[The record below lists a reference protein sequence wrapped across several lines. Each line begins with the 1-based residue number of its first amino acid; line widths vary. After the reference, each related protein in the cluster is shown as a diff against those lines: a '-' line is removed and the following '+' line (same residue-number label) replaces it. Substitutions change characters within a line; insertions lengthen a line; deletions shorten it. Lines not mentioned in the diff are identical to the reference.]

1 LILRRCFAGASDAA
15 QRHGEDISAR
25 SVATIPNQLMEECM
39 FPQDLIP
46 QEKMPAVARALQ
58 EAFGVSTIEDIR
70 KVTGG
75 HTTSLVLRIVVR
87 GTPYLLKIIMRT
99 DDATR
104 HFRCMEEAAEAGLAP
119 HVWYTSIDD
128 RIAITDFVNAVPLP
142 VADALT
148 RIPALL
154 RSLHA
159 LPPFPTIADHL
170 NTSCLFLLNKG
181 PALNGFLERFR
192 AANILP
198 EEAYEDLFD
207 RHTQLAAAYPLRDPE
222 MVSSH
227 NDLFKPDNALFDGHR
242 VVLVDWETAFLN
254 DRYFD
259 LAVTANLIVTND
271 VEENAFLEEYFGQP
285 ASPYQSARFFL
296 MRQLTHL
303 FYAIAYLYL
312 SAGGQ
317 PLDLSGDA
325 PDFEDFGRRMW
336 AKQVDLADKPTKIA
350 YGRIHWARLREN
362 MQQPRFQE
370 AVRIVADRQACP

>member
-1 LILRRCFAGASDAA
+1 
-15 QRHGEDISAR
+15 
-25 SVATIPNQLMEECM
+25 MEECM

-46 QEKMPAVARALQ
+46 QEKMPAVARGLLQ
-58 EAFGVSTIEDIR
+58 AFGVSTFEDVR

-75 HTTSLVLRIVVR
+75 HTTSLVLRIVVQ

-104 HFRCMEEAAEAGLAP
+104 HFNCMQEAAEAGLAP
-119 HVWYTSIDD
+119 RVWYTSAED
-128 RIAITDFVNAVPLP
+128 RIAITDFVEAVPLP

-148 RIPALL
+148 RLPALL
-154 RSLHA
+154 RALHA
-159 LPPFPTIADHL
+159 LPPFPGIADHL
-170 NTSCLFLLNKG
+170 NTSCLFLLHKG
-181 PALNGFLERFR
+181 PALNGFLQRFR

-198 EEAYEDLFD
+198 EEAYEDLFA
-207 RHTQLAAAYPLRDPE
+207 RHEELAAAYPLRDLE

-242 VVLVDWETAFLN
+242 VLLVDWETAFLN

-259 LAVTANLIVTND
+259 LAVVANLIVTND
-271 VEENAFLEEYFGQP
+271 AEEGVFLKEYFGQP
-285 ASPYQSARFFL
+285 PTPYQSARFFL

-312 SAGGQ
+312 SSGGQ

-325 PDFEDFGRRMW
+325 PDFEEFRRRMW
-336 AKQVDLADKPTKIA
+336 AKEADLADKPTKIA
-350 YGRIHWARLREN
+350 YGRVHWARLKEN
-362 MQQPRFQE
+362 MRLPRFDESLQILAE
-370 AVRIVADRQACP
+370 RQAPQ